1 VEDDAQ
7 AFIENLEKRH
17 EAPITWRTYA
27 TWYGNNKEIMR
38 EFGVFLY
45 RVRNTLYFE
54 DFERTPSMFGISLKP
69 KKKKEPFSKYEGSFA
84 VDEVATTRPIPKAI
98 AYKVSQGTVS
108 VDRVRQAT
116 SLDRLFRQMVEMVVL
131 KNGTVHFFEL
141 MDRKQ
146 FIKELEAISK
156 ED

>member
-1 VEDDAQ
+1 MEDDAQ
-7 AFIENLEKRH
+7 TFIEKLEKRH

-27 TWYGNNKEIMR
+27 TWYGNNRDIMR

-45 RVRNTLYFE
+45 RVKNTLHFE
-54 DFERTPSMFGISLKP
+54 DFERTPSLFGINLKT
-69 KKKKEPFSKYEGSFA
+69 KKKKEPFIKYEASFTI
-84 VDEVATTRPIPKAI
+84 DEVAITRPIPKTVAS
-98 AYKVSQGTVS
+98 KVATGILTVDQVS
-108 VDRVRQAT
+108 QAT

-146 FIKELEAISK
+146 FIKELGSISK